1 MTNPPPPL
9 LVRKRPGLS
18 DYVPV
23 WHAMRDFTRERHET
37 TPDEVWLVQ
46 HPPVFTL
53 GLAGKREHLITP
65 SSIPLVQVDRGGQI
79 TYHGPG
85 QIVLYLLLD
94 LRRHRL
100 SVKRLVA
107 LMEQSLIDL
116 LATQGISA
124 ERQAGAPGVYVQGEK
139 IAALGLRI
147 QKGCCYHGLSLNVD
161 MDLAPFQFINPCGYA
176 GLAVTRTTDL
186 GIEAPLETLERAL
199 VEHLAMHIGAS
210 PVFS

>member
-1 MTNPPPPL
+1 
-9 LVRKRPGLS
+9 
-18 DYVPV
+18 
-23 WHAMRDFTRERHET
+23 MRDFTRERQET

-53 GLAGKREHLITP
+53 GLAGKREHLIAP

-94 LRRHRL
+94 LRRHHL
-100 SVKRLVA
+100 SVKRLVT

-139 IAALGLRI
+139 IAALGLRV

-176 GLAVTRTTDL
+176 GLAVTRTADL
-186 GIEAPLETLERAL
+186 GIEVPLETLERSL
-199 VEHLAMHIGAS
+199 VEHLATHIGAS

>member
-1 MTNPPPPL
+1 MINLQPPL
-9 LVRKRPGLS
+9 LVRKKPGLS

-23 WHAMRDFTRERHET
+23 WHAMRDFTRERNET

-53 GLAGKREHLITP
+53 GLAGKREHLIAP

-94 LRRHRL
+94 LRRHHL
-100 SVKRLVA
+100 SVKQLVT

-116 LATQGISA
+116 LARQGISA
-124 ERQAGAPGVYVQGEK
+124 ERQAGAPGIYVRGEK
-139 IAALGLRI
+139 IASLGLRI
-147 QKGCCYHGLSLNVD
+147 QKGCCYHGLALNVD
-161 MDLAPFQFINPCGYA
+161 LDLTPFQFINPCGYA
-176 GLAVTRTTDL
+176 GLAVTRTADL
-186 GIEAPLETLERAL
+186 GIEAPLETLERSL
-199 VEHLAMHIGAS
+199 VEHLATHIGAS

>member
-1 MTNPPPPL
+1 MISPPLPL

-23 WHAMRDFTRERHET
+23 WHAMRDFTRGRNEA

-53 GLAGKREHLITP
+53 GLAGKREHLIAP

-94 LRRHRL
+94 LRRYRL
-100 SVKRLVA
+100 SVKQLVA

-116 LATQGISA
+116 LARHGISA
-124 ERQAGAPGVYVQGEK
+124 ERQSGAPGVYVQGEK

-161 MDLAPFQFINPCGYA
+161 MDLTPFQFINPCGYA
-176 GLAVTRTTDL
+176 GLGVTRTVDL
-186 GIEAPLETLERAL
+186 GIEAPLEALERTL
-199 VEHLAMHIGAS
+199 VDHLATHIGAS